1 MLFTQPFL
9 IASRLFL
16 EIDELVGLSDS
27 IIEIPSVVEETLV
40 YQSLVIEIQQQ
51 VIVSPMIPSPMID
64 TIYSPIRIV
73 PQVIILR
80 MPSPIIDPPIIEQPI
95 IRRPPPIIIEEI
107 INIVERP
114 VVRPSIL
121 IERIVSPII
130 ETPSIVVET
139 LVYQSLV
146 IEIQQQVIVSPMI
159 QPPIIS
165 TIYSPIR
172 IVPQV
177 IILRMPSPI
186 IDPPIIEQPIIR
198 RPPPII
204 IEEIINIVERP
215 VVQPSILIETIVS
228 PIVTVSTPMIF
239 SLRSPIIEAPIVQ
252 RSPIIS
258 IVEKPVVYQ
267 PLPINIDIEIE
278 QAVVMRT
285 APPPLIN
292 TIYSPIQ
299 SALQQII
306 LTISSPAIESLPII
320 RMPEIVPINFQP
332 IVLIEEQPQVI
343 SPVGMSS
350 IPEVIIQTIYSPR
363 IPAPIY
369 DTISSP
375 IVTAQVF
382 VEILEHRYSSRAI
395 PSSPIIEMPIYVQR
409 IEQPIVFERR
419 PPVSIEIQEPTIHI
433 ISSSIVSPPVK
444 VIDPVV
450 RPLIPYV
457 QRNTEMC
464 SCQCPTSGFIPIV
477 YNSRQQ
483 SCTIGA
489 MRKR

>member
-1 MLFTQPFL
+1 
-9 IASRLFL
+9 
-16 EIDELVGLSDS
+16 

-51 VIVSPMIPSPMID
+51 VIVSPMIQPPMID

-215 VVQPSILIETIVS
+215 VVQPSILIEIIVS
-228 PIVTVSTPMIF
+228 
-239 SLRSPIIEAPIVQ
+239 PIVQ

-343 SPVGMSS
+343 SPVVMSS